1 MNSLSIL
8 SDCVMLTFDEEVMRQ
23 CASFSCGDDDL
34 NGFFMQKKCWVRHIV
49 GLQKKS
55 LIE

>member
-1 MNSLSIL
+1 MNSLSLL

-34 NGFFMQKKCWVRHIV
+34 NSFFMEDSFLMKSQKMMRFI
-49 GLQKKS
+49 QD
-55 LIE
+55 